1 VESVQG
7 SFGARLFIRDHR
19 KLEDI
24 PRSEVGRTLED
35 EVKKFQDLQRNL
47 TQKIESLKSEHT
59 GKKKNLFAEMEK
71 KLKEEIEKNPSPRSD
86 GYKGRLATRS
96 AGGYA
101 PGACPHD
108 PHPAP
113 TRQKGLIQPPVANR
127 NVGSVTAWTSLQR
140 VPAAL
145 YFRKKIRK
153 DLQTV
158 SSMRT

>member
-1 VESVQG
+1 MAMHSQRKDLYTEAHLLVAAIRLFEHTHARPATIEELCHMLAFSSEHAGIICRRLEELGIVESVQG

-71 KLKEEIEKNPSPRSD
+71 KLKEEIEKKS
-86 GYKGRLATRS
+86 K
-96 AGGYA
+96 
-101 PGACPHD
+101 
-108 PHPAP
+108 
-113 TRQKGLIQPPVANR
+113 PP
-127 NVGSVTAWTSLQR
+127 
-140 VPAAL
+140 
-145 YFRKKIRK
+145 I
-153 DLQTV
+153 
-158 SSMRT
+158 